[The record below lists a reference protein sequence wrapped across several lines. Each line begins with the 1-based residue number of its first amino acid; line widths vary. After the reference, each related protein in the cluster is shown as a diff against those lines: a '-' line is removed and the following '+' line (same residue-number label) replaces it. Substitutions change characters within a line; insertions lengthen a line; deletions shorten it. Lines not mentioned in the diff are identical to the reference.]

1 MTEHKAELSRALV
14 VGHKRDGR
22 CRYDPA
28 AKRELIEAAL
38 RPGVSVAGLALRHGI
53 NANLLR
59 TWMRQYQQRETG
71 ATSVAADNT
80 RPAKNLGSS
89 TSSQSSS
96 VRLRVPSGS
105 PSMPLRSSPRV
116 NTERYSVVAGRR
128 SSQRTTLVFGSRRR
142 SSDRTLV
149 STR

>member
-1 MTEHKAELSRALV
+1 MTEHKTELSRPLV

-59 TWMRQYQQRETG
+59 TWMRQHQLREMET
-71 ATSVAADNT
+71 TSMAPPSAFIPVVPARPTAKVAQG
-80 RPAKNLGSS
+80 LI
-89 TSSQSSS
+89 
-96 VRLRVPSGS
+96 VRLPNGVRVE
-105 PSMPLRSSPRV
+105 LEAV
-116 NTERYSVVAGRR
+116 GREEV
-128 SSQRTTLVFGSRRR
+128 SLIL
-142 SSDRTLV
+142 RTLSELPCSA
-149 STR
+149 STLG